1 MSKRKLHIVIAG
13 AGIGGLTTALCA
25 LHFGHSVT
33 VIERAPKLLGI
44 GAGIQLSPNAM
55 RVMDKIRLTDS
66 LKQGG
71 FTPEGIELRMGR
83 SGRTLFRAPLGQTAE
98 RLWGAPYLH
107 IHRADLISA
116 LTEALRRV
124 APDALRLGATARE
137 YAQSPEGA
145 RVILDDGAHVEGDV
159 IICADGLNSALA
171 AQMNGPNAPRY
182 TGHMAWRAVIDT
194 QRLGANAPRPVATA
208 WMGERRHAVT
218 YLLRGGQLAN
228 FVGVVERD
236 HGGIE
241 DWSKR
246 ADKSEAIADFAG
258 WHPEV
263 TALIDAADTLYQ
275 WPLYDRPALASWT
288 DGRVALLGDSAHPM
302 LPFMAQGAAMAIED
316 SWCVMAQISTGLPID
331 QALARYQSLRLGRTS
346 KLQEISRKNGRIFH
360 QSTAAG
366 KLLTYGPMWMAG
378 RIAPSL
384 INRRQSWIYG
394 FDVTKDSPAPA

>member
-1 MSKRKLHIVIAG
+1 MTKRKLHIVIAG

-55 RVMDKIRLTDS
+55 RVMDKIGLTER

-83 SGRTLFRAPLGQTAE
+83 SGRTLFHAPLGETAQ

-107 IHRADLISA
+107 IHRADLIDA
-116 LTEALRRV
+116 LTQALRRK
-124 APDALRLGATARE
+124 ALDALRLGTTVRE
-137 YAQSPEGA
+137 YGQSTDKA
-145 RVILDDGAHVEGDV
+145 RVILDDGAYVEGDV

-171 AQMNGPNAPRY
+171 AQMNGTSAPRY

-194 QRLGANAPRPVATA
+194 QRLGASTPRPVASA
-208 WMGERRHAVT
+208 WMGSRRHAVT

-236 HGGIE
+236 EAGVE
-241 DWSKR
+241 DWAKQ
-246 ADKSEAIADFAG
+246 ADKAEAIADFAG
-258 WHPEV
+258 WHSEV
-263 TALIDAADTLYQ
+263 KGLIEAADTLYQ
-275 WPLYDRPALASWT
+275 WPLYDRPALTSWT

-316 SWCVMAQISTGLPID
+316 SWCVMAQLSKDIPID
-331 QALARYQSLRLGRTS
+331 KALERYQTLRLSRAS
-346 KLQEISRKNGRIFH
+346 KLQDVSRKNGKIFH
-360 QSTAAG
+360 QSTVAG
-366 KLLTYGPMWMAG
+366 KLLTYGPMWAAG
-378 RIAPSL
+378 RIAPAL
-384 INRRQSWIYG
+384 INRRQNWIYG
-394 FDVTKDSPAPA
+394 FDVTKNSPSQV

>member
-1 MSKRKLHIVIAG
+1 MTKRKLHIVIAG

-55 RVMDKIRLTDS
+55 RVMDKIGLTGR

-83 SGRTLFRAPLGQTAE
+83 SGRTLFHAPLGAAAE
-98 RLWGAPYLH
+98 RLWDAPYLH
-107 IHRADLISA
+107 IHRADLIEA
-116 LTEALRRV
+116 LTQALRRV
-124 APDALRLGATARE
+124 APDALRLGATASK
-137 YAQSPEGA
+137 YSQSAETA
-145 RVILDDGAHVEGDV
+145 SVVLSDGAHVEGDV
-159 IICADGLNSALA
+159 IICADGLNSTLA
-171 AQMNGPNAPRY
+171 AQMNGPSAPRY
-182 TGHMAWRAVIDT
+182 TGHMAWRAIIHT
-194 QRLGANAPRPVATA
+194 QSLGANVPRPVATA

-218 YLLRGGQLAN
+218 YLLRGGKLAN

-236 HGGIE
+236 EAGVE
-241 DWSKR
+241 DWAKQ
-246 ADKSEAIADFAG
+246 ADKGEAIADFAG
-258 WHPEV
+258 WSPQV

-275 WPLYDRPALASWT
+275 WPLYDRPALTSWI

-316 SWCVMAQISTGLPID
+316 SWCVMAQLSARLTIHD
-331 QALARYQSLRLGRTS
+331 ALGRYQTLRLGRTS
-346 KLQEISRKNGRIFH
+346 KMQETSRKNGKIFH
-360 QSTAAG
+360 QSSSAG

-378 RIAPSL
+378 RIAPTL
-384 INRRQSWIYG
+384 INRRQNWIYE
-394 FDVTKDSPAPA
+394 FDVTKDNPSLV